1 MCFSDST
8 RALVTFGLLKGFL
21 KRVHEFPII
30 HVVKGSSAVHS
41 PSFEGYENHTAD
53 VSMSRSSSNDQLQK
67 TIDPEILEPYANG
80 RHSYDEICVDLGVSR
95 RELVRG
101 LEQLKHCYTI
111 LRTT

>member
-1 MCFSDST
+1 MVFCSNKAS
-8 RALVTFGLLKGFL
+8 ALVIFGLLKGFL
-21 KRVHEFPII
+21 KRVHELPII
-30 HVVKGSSAVHS
+30 HYVKGSAVHS
-41 PSFEGYENHTAD
+41 PSFEGYENQTE
-53 VSMSRSSSNDQLQK
+53 VSMSRSTSNDQIQK
-67 TIDPEILEPYANG
+67 TIDPEILEPYADG